1 MRPIKRLKWVIVVG
15 SLILVIGAAG
25 YRLVSRSQDPDPDF
39 DARVAPPAYVS
50 QHPRVLFDEA
60 HWNVHTASGRYKPF
74 ANLIENDGYRIQP
87 NARGLSRRT
96 LNDFNV
102 LVVANALGFKG
113 VVAQLAAVLGV
124 PQLAWGTPE
133 AFTIA
138 ECDEIASWV
147 AAGGSLLLIADHA
160 PAGRAAQGLSSRFG
174 VAMGNNFTEDRQHR
188 DPVTR
193 DPFFLVFDRRSDL
206 IGDHA
211 ITRGRHPDER
221 IDRVITFTGQSLVG
235 PRESVALLKLS
246 SSAVDVRREDDREA
260 DGSSAAGRA
269 QGLAL
274 EWGRGRLVVLGEAAM
289 LTSQAVGRGPN
300 RPHIGMSWPGY
311 DNRQF
316 ALNIM
321 HWLSHL
327 M

>member
-1 MRPIKRLKWVIVVG
+1 MRPIRRFRWFIVIVP
-15 SLILVIGAAG
+15 LMLVIGAGG
-25 YRLVSRSQDPDPDF
+25 YRLVSRSQDPDPNF
-39 DARVAPPAYVS
+39 DARVAAPAYVPH
-50 QHPRVLFDEA
+50 HPRVFFDQA

-87 NARGLSRRT
+87 NTRALSRLT
-96 LNDFNV
+96 LRGFDV
-102 LVVANALGFKG
+102 LVVVNALGFKG
-113 VVAQLAAVLGV
+113 VVAQLANVLSV
-124 PQLAWGTPE
+124 PRLAWGTPD
-133 AFTIA
+133 ALTLT

-147 AAGGSLLLIADHA
+147 EGGGSLLLIADHA

-174 VAMGNNFTEDRQHR
+174 VAMGNSFTEDRQHR

-193 DPFFLVFDRRSDL
+193 DPFFLVFDRKSDL
-206 IGDHA
+206 LGDHA
-211 ITRGRHPDER
+211 ITRGRRADER
-221 IDRVITFTGQSLVG
+221 IDRVITFTGQSLSG

-260 DGSSAAGRA
+260 DGSSAAGRV

-289 LTSQAVGRGPN
+289 LTSQVVGRGPN
-300 RPHIGMSWPGY
+300 RAHIGMGWPGY

-316 ALNIM
+316 ALNVM

-327 M
+327 I